1 MSEQGDTRK
10 LNLREQRFVVE
21 YVIDLNATQAAIRA
35 GYSAKTAGQKGHQLL
50 KKVQIKAEIDKLIQS
65 IMEEK
70 IMSASETLAEL
81 SKVARSSFR
90 GFTHVTPDGDPYL
103 DLGKAGA
110 DDLDAIAEMSIEDFT
125 DAREVDDEGNTI
137 KRDVRRVKVK
147 QHNKIA
153 ALTTLA
159 KYHGLLLEKVEHSVS
174 ENFAE
179 TMAKAMARAKGG
191 SGGAND
197 QGA

>member
-1 MSEQGDTRK
+1 MSEQGDTKK
-10 LNLREQRFVVE
+10 LNPREARFAQE
-21 YVIDLNATQAAIRA
+21 YVQDLNATKAAARA
-35 GYSAKTAGQKGHQLL
+35 GYSAKTAYAKGSQLL
-50 KKVQIKAEIDKLIQS
+50 KKVEVRAEVDRLLLCA
-65 IMEEK
+65 MEAK

-179 TMAKAMARAKGG
+179 TMAKAMARAKGE
-191 SGGAND
+191 SGGA
-197 QGA
+197 

>member
-1 MSEQGDTRK
+1 MSEQGDTKK
-10 LNLREQRFVVE
+10 LNPREARFAQE
-21 YVIDLNATQAAIRA
+21 YVQDLNATKAAARA
-35 GYSAKTAGQKGHQLL
+35 GYSAKTAYAKGSQLL
-50 KKVQIKAEIDKLIQS
+50 KKVEVRAEVDRLLLCA
-65 IMEEK
+65 MEAK

-103 DLGKAGA
+103 DLSKAGA

-179 TMAKAMARAKGG
+179 TMAKAMARAKAKGG
-191 SGGAND
+191 SGGA
-197 QGA
+197 

>member
-1 MSEQGDTRK
+1 MSEQGDTKK
-10 LNLREQRFVVE
+10 LNPREARFAQE
-21 YVIDLNATQAAIRA
+21 YVQDLNATKAAARA
-35 GYSAKTAGQKGHQLL
+35 GYSAKTAYAKGSQLL
-50 KKVQIKAEIDKLIQS
+50 KKVEVRAEVDRLLLCA
-65 IMEEK
+65 MEAK

-159 KYHGLLLEKVEHSVS
+159 KYHGLLLERVEHSVS

-191 SGGAND
+191 SGGTND